1 VTTIDVDTPH
11 RPTRVHLRRA
21 AGEPVAAL
29 VLGHGAKGHVGAL
42 DLLRATE
49 VANAD
54 NVSVALVE
62 QPYSVT
68 GRRAPAPPR
77 QLDAVWTAVIEH
89 VQGGEHAG
97 YRWSPAAAPWARGLR
112 AVPQPRPARSAC
124 SDSRSPSTR
133 PAAPRRA
140 GWKSSTPSRCRRSW
154 FRAPATR
161 S

>member
-1 VTTIDVDTPH
+1 MTTIDVDTPH
-11 RPTRVHLRRA
+11 GPTRVHLRRA

-77 QLDAVWTAVIEH
+77 QLDAVWTAVTEH

-97 YRWSPAAAPWARGLR
+97 CRWSPAAAPWARGLR
-112 AVPQPRPARSAC
+112 AVRPKKSRLEELDAVEVPTLVVQGTRDAFGMPPRRRGARSF
-124 SDSRSPSTR
+124 RST
-133 PAAPRRA
+133 
-140 GWKSSTPSRCRRSW
+140 
-154 FRAPATR
+154 ATTG
-161 S
+161 